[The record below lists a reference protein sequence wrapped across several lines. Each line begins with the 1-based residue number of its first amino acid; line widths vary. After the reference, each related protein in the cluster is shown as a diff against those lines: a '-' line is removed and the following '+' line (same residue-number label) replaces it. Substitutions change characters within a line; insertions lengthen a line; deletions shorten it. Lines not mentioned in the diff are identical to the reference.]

1 MEYEDTYVSQW
12 YEMSKEDGFVFDFE
26 KGVDYLLDNDR
37 TIIERESY
45 IQSMRSCMAVEIMMR
60 EL

>member
-12 YEMSKEDGFVFDFE
+12 YDMSKEDGFVFDFE

>member
-12 YEMSKEDGFVFDFE
+12 YDMSKEDGFVFDFE

-45 IQSMRSCMAVEIMMR
+45 IQSMRSCMAVEVMLR

>member
-45 IQSMRSCMAVEIMMR
+45 IQSMRSCMAVEIMLR

>member
-45 IQSMRSCMAVEIMMR
+45 IKSMRSCMAVEIMMR

>member
-45 IQSMRSCMAVEIMMR
+45 IQSMRSCMAVEVMLR